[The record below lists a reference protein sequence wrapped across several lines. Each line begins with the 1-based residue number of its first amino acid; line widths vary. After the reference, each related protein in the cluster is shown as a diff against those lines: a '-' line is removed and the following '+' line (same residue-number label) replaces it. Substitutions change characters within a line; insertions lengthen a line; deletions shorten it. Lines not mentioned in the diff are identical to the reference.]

1 VLGVTLWGIE
11 HSLGKGEA
19 ESSNLSGSTILPLH
33 ICEFGCTTVGMSL
46 NIQAIDHVQIT
57 VPPSLE
63 DAAITFYEQTLGLA
77 RVAKPEPLASRGGA
91 WFDVGGVQLHVSL
104 EDSAGEAVSKRHVC
118 LMVDDLEA
126 AQQELLRAGCDIAPE
141 DTQPDGLRRF
151 FTVDPAGNRLEIA
164 SRG

>member
-1 VLGVTLWGIE
+1 MSAFGE
-11 HSLGKGEA
+11 GEA
-19 ESSNLSGSTILPLH
+19 VSSNLSGSTILLLH
-33 ICEFGCTTVGMSL
+33 ISQFGCTTVGMSL

-57 VPPSLE
+57 VPPSAE

-91 WFDVGGVQLHVSL
+91 WFDVGGLQLHVSL
-104 EDSAGEAVSKRHVC
+104 EDSAGAALSKRHVC
-118 LMVDDLEA
+118 LMVDDLET
-126 AQQELLRAGCDIAPE
+126 AQKVLLQAGCDIAPE
-141 DTQPDGLRRF
+141 ATQPNGLRRF